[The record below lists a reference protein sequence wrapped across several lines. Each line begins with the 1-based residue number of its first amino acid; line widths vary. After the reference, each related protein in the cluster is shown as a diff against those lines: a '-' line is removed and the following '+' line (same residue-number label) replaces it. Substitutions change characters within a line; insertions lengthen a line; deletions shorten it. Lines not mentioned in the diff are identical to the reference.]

1 MKNDFS
7 MVVKPV
13 GVALALSICCCGVS
27 LAQGMSEY
35 AGVTSIPKPM
45 PKTSGIAGGLN
56 SIYGA
61 PAKQMNN
68 AARSVSTSGKTSS
81 SATSVRT
88 AQGAPAKKG
97 KPAIIMSGDL
107 PGSAIQAQREAAL
120 GVSKVAN
127 ESYKAGLDAK
137 SKGKLDEAEK
147 DFRKSVNARM
157 QYWSERDHKIPDIFV
172 ELGEINATR
181 GNDQKAVEDLQ
192 QALAFYSKFHGPGSD
207 HRLKPL
213 LLLSESQF
221 KLGEKAKSYESYK
234 QAYQLATR
242 AKLDAYNP
250 VVLRLNTVKKAIE
263 VNKFR
268 DACEMCEIAMSNSE
282 KPKMSQDQLLALMS
296 DYATALRGLN
306 RTRDAEEILAEAEKI
321 KGSGPAST
329 PQPPAGSE
337 TTAK

>member
-1 MKNDFS
+1 MNKHFS
-7 MVVKPV
+7 ALKPV
-13 GVALALSICCCGVS
+13 GVALALSVFVCGAS
-27 LAQGMSEY
+27 RAQGMSEY

-45 PKTSGIAGGLN
+45 PKTSDISGGLN

-61 PAKQMNN
+61 SAKQMNN
-68 AARSVSTSGKTSS
+68 AAKSASTPGKSS
-81 SATSVRT
+81 PASSVRT
-88 AQGAPAKKG
+88 AQGAAAKRG

-127 ESYKAGLDAK
+127 TAYKSGMEAK

-147 DFRKSVNARM
+147 ELRKSVNARM
-157 QYWSERDHKIPDIFV
+157 QYWSERDHKIPEILVD
-172 ELGEINATR
+172 LGEINAAR

-192 QALAFYSKFHGPGSD
+192 QALAFYSKFHGPGSE

-213 LLLSESQF
+213 LILSDSQL
-221 KLGEKAKSYESYK
+221 KLGEKTKSYESYK

-250 VVLRLNTVKKAIE
+250 VVMRLNTVKKAIE

-268 DACEMCEIAMSNSE
+268 DACELCEAGLSNAE
-282 KPKMSQDQLLALMS
+282 KPKMNQDQLLALMN
-296 DYATALRGLN
+296 DYAAALRGLN

-321 KGSGPAST
+321 KGSGPAT
-329 PQPPAGSE
+329 TQAPPASHE